1 MMNKYYNIEVVFCL
15 DWSILSVQVE
25 NPGIY
30 DQSIRTPELL
40 IGNRFSFREKTP
52 SLLMRIPLG

>member
-30 DQSIRTPELL
+30 DQSIRTP
-40 IGNRFSFREKTP
+40 
-52 SLLMRIPLG
+52 